1 MTMIEN
7 KTNRIEFVRVNPNS
21 GGPWDVWR
29 IDYDEMEASY
39 FQIVSQNGDVIPYNG
54 WIGHYL
60 EEKGFKVT
68 EIDGVSYRFTK
79 SRGK

>member
-39 FQIVSQNGDVIPYNG
+39 YQIVLQNGDVIPYDG

-79 SRGK
+79 SREK

>member
-1 MTMIEN
+1 MIEN
-7 KTNRIEFVRVNPNS
+7 KIDRIELVRVNPHLE
-21 GGPWDVWR
+21 GPWDIWR
-29 IDYDEMEASY
+29 VYYDEMEASHY
-39 FQIVSQNGDVIPYNG
+39 QSVSQNEDVIPYDG

-68 EIDGVSYRFTK
+68 EIDGVSFRFTK